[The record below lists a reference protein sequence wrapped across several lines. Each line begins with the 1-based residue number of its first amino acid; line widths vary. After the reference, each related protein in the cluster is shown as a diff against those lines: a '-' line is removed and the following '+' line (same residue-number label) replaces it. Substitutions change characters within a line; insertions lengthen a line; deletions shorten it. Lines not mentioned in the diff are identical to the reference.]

1 MKKEES
7 FNNLY
12 KKVDATSKTRFH
24 AARRLRLHSKS
35 STYIVVLISLGLIL
49 ISLMQAYSIGN
60 NISSDLVG
68 LIQVFSAVA
77 VLVYSL
83 LIDKHDY
90 SNLSEKMYSCASQL
104 GELKQKIHPHLE
116 PTHDT
121 EKYNKFRDD
130 YHGILKLYETHSNN
144 DFRGDYTRAKLEM
157 PENYTIKGGDWWLAK
172 IHVYWSYFLDFFS
185 YFTVI
190 GILAWVLCWL
200 WFGDVPTNS

>member
-7 FNNLY
+7 LNNLY

-49 ISLMQAYSIGN
+49 ISLMQAYNLGN
-60 NISSDLVG
+60 NISSNLVG

-90 SNLSEKMYSCASQL
+90 SNLSEKMYSCASKL
-104 GELKQKIHPHLE
+104 GELKQKIHPHLDIQNDKE
-116 PTHDT
+116 SYD
-121 EKYNKFRDD
+121 KFRDE
-130 YHGILKLYETHSNN
+130 YHRILKRYETHSNN

-157 PENYTIKGGDWWLAK
+157 PENYTIEGKGWWLAK
-172 IHVYWSYFLDFFS
+172 AHVYWSYFIDFSS
-185 YFTVI
+185 YLIVI
-190 GILAWVLCWL
+190 GILGWVICWL
-200 WFGDVPTNS
+200 WFGDVPCNL

>member
-7 FNNLY
+7 LSNLY

-35 STYIVVLISLGLIL
+35 STCVVVLISLALIL
-49 ISLMQAYSIGN
+49 ISLMQAYHLGN
-60 NISSDLVG
+60 NITSNLIG
-68 LIQVFSAVA
+68 LIQVFSAIA

-90 SNLSEKMYSCASQL
+90 SNLSEKMYSCASKL

-116 PTHDT
+116 LAHVP
-121 EKYNKFRDD
+121 KLYKQFRKD

-157 PENYTIKGGDWWLAK
+157 PENYTIKGCDWWKAK
-172 IHVYWSYFLDFFS
+172 AHVYWSYFIDFFS
-185 YFTVI
+185 YFAVFF
-190 GILAWVLCWL
+190 ILAWILYWL
-200 WFGDVPTNS
+200 WLGPTPKN